1 MRMTKIVVT
10 LGPSTDDREVLR
22 NIMLAGANVV
32 RVNFSH
38 GTHEEQLAR
47 ISVVKE
53 LRTELDLPIALLA
66 DTRGPEVR
74 VGLFS
79 EKKVYLTAG
88 DRFTLT
94 TTQCDGD
101 VNRVSVSYSGLPSD
115 VKPGTRVL
123 LDDGLI
129 ELKVDSVTDTEIHT
143 TIING
148 GFISSRK
155 GVNVPSVRLGL
166 PFISSKD
173 RADLRFIA
181 ENDFDFLAASFTQNA
196 ENIQQ
201 LREELHR
208 LNADN
213 IRIIAKIE
221 NAEGISNIES
231 ILDAS
236 NGVMVARGDMGV
248 EVALE
253 ELPIIQKNLIR
264 GAYQPGKH
272 VITATQMLDSMMNNP
287 RPTRAEVSDVA
298 NAIYDGSSAIMLSGE
313 TAAGKYPLEAVKTM
327 ARIAERAERDID
339 YYERFLQQKGNKGN
353 TVTNAISHSTV
364 TTAHD
369 LHARAILTVTKSGM
383 TARHISKYRPSCPI
397 ITCTTEPKVQRQLN
411 MAWGVVPL
419 VIDEQ
424 ANTDDLFRCAVEASV
439 KKDLISE
446 GDLIVIT
453 AGVPVGMSGT
463 TNLIKVHVVGDQI

>member
-1 MRMTKIVVT
+1 MEANMRMTKIVVT

-53 LRTELDLPIALLA
+53 LRTELDLPVALLA

-88 DRFTLT
+88 ERFTLT

-101 VNRVSVSYSGLPSD
+101 AHRVSVSYSGLPSD
-115 VKPGTRVL
+115 VKSGTRIL

-181 ENDFDFLAASFTQNA
+181 ENDFDFIAASFTQSA
-196 ENIQQ
+196 ENINQ

-231 ILDAS
+231 ILNVS
-236 NGVMVARGDMGV
+236 NGIMVARGDMGV
-248 EVALE
+248 EVAME

-339 YYERFLQQKGNKGN
+339 YHERFLQQKN
-353 TVTNAISHSTV
+353 
-364 TTAHD
+364 
-369 LHARAILTVTKSGM
+369 
-383 TARHISKYRPSCPI
+383 
-397 ITCTTEPKVQRQLN
+397 
-411 MAWGVVPL
+411 
-419 VIDEQ
+419 
-424 ANTDDLFRCAVEASV
+424 
-439 KKDLISE
+439 
-446 GDLIVIT
+446 
-453 AGVPVGMSGT
+453 
-463 TNLIKVHVVGDQI
+463 IKETQ